1 MLVQKMTPSSSQV
14 FHQNYDMT
22 KQDLGSLTFVE
33 KLLYEKNIQ
42 LAEKSGFQIDS
53 DSSVC

>member
-1 MLVQKMTPSSSQV
+1 VFSEEMLLSFFFCAET
-14 FHQNYDMT
+14 H
-22 KQDLGSLTFVE
+22 
-33 KLLYEKNIQ
+33 LYEKNIQ